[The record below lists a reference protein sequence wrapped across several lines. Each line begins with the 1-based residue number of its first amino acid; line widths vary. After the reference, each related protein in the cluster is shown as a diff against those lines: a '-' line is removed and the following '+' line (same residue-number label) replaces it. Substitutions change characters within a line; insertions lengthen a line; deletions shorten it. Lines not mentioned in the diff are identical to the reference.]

1 VEGATAHG
9 ASELQRREHV
19 GAIPCHATAVCNE
32 ELVASDAGPLAEL
45 AVTDVFAVLQALR
58 GTRRASAVAT
68 VKNVIR
74 TAIRTDVP
82 VLVELIGELAEYER
96 AHDEVE
102 IDDMMLER
110 ALFGPEPSAFA
121 QVATV
126 DDLIVG
132 MALYYRS
139 FSTWT
144 GRPGIYLEDLY
155 VRPAHRGLGIGRA
168 LLASLAR
175 LALDE
180 DCRRLE
186 WSVLDWNQPAIAF
199 YHSIGAV
206 ATDEWT
212 RYRLAG
218 SALSDFASS
227 L

>member
-1 VEGATAHG
+1 M
-9 ASELQRREHV
+9 
-19 GAIPCHATAVCNE
+19 I
-32 ELVASDAGPLAEL
+32 
-45 AVTDVFAVLQALR
+45 
-58 GTRRASAVAT
+58 RA
-68 VKNVIR
+68 
-74 TAIRTDVP
+74 AIRADIP

-96 AHDEVE
+96 ARDEVE

-110 ALFGPEPSAFA
+110 ALFGLEPSAFA
-121 QVATV
+121 RVATA
-126 DDLIVG
+126 DRLIVG

-144 GRPGIYLEDLY
+144 GLPGIYLEDLY

-180 DCRRLE
+180 GCRRLE
-186 WSVLDWNQPAIAF
+186 WSVLDWNESAIAF
-199 YHSIGAV
+199 YRSIGAV
-206 ATDEWT
+206 ALDEWT

-218 SALSDFASS
+218 PALTDFASS

>member
-1 VEGATAHG
+1 
-9 ASELQRREHV
+9 
-19 GAIPCHATAVCNE
+19 
-32 ELVASDAGPLAEL
+32 
-45 AVTDVFAVLQALR
+45 
-58 GTRRASAVAT
+58 
-68 VKNVIR
+68 
-74 TAIRTDVP
+74 VP

-96 AHDEVE
+96 ARDEVE
-102 IDDMMLER
+102 IDDVMLER
-110 ALFGPEPSAFA
+110 ALFGPEPSVFA
-121 QVATV
+121 RVATV
-126 DDLIVG
+126 DDLVVG

-199 YHSIGAV
+199 YQSIGAV

-218 SALSDFASS
+218 LALREFASS

>member
-1 VEGATAHG
+1 
-9 ASELQRREHV
+9 
-19 GAIPCHATAVCNE
+19 
-32 ELVASDAGPLAEL
+32 
-45 AVTDVFAVLQALR
+45 
-58 GTRRASAVAT
+58 
-68 VKNVIR
+68 
-74 TAIRTDVP
+74 VP

-110 ALFGPEPSAFA
+110 ALFGPEPSVFA
-121 QVATV
+121 RVATV

-199 YHSIGAV
+199 YQSIGAV
-206 ATDEWT
+206 ATGRVDPVPPCWVCASGTLRAPFDGREPPT
-212 RYRLAG
+212 RHVH
-218 SALSDFASS
+218 
-227 L
+227 